1 MTHYDD
7 EILNAYLLDASLVD
21 DAAVIEAHLEV
32 CGRCRDEVDVLRAFG
47 ETMREPAAWDE
58 VDALRTSPER
68 LTQALALS
76 ASIEKE
82 DRAAAWMLAR
92 YLRSPLLFRNAGIAA
107 QARFR
112 SAGAVRVL
120 CTAAYK
126 LHEQRP
132 RFSYDVAMEAWKIAT
147 QLPEDHPLRRVCLG
161 LALREQA
168 TALRYLGRFA
178 EALEAL
184 DKAETLA
191 RGTPSADVF
200 DLALVWT
207 IRATV
212 YLESERPADALPLA
226 QAAAR
231 VFRDYGDEYRECA
244 AAIFE
249 ASSHL
254 LMGAPDRA
262 ARAFER
268 VIVSAEKRHDNVVLA
283 SAMNNAAV
291 AYADLGQLDR
301 AAGYYAKAIALYDEL
316 QRPTE
321 AARARWALASLLV
334 ASGDL
339 LGGIAAL
346 AAARE
351 ELASLSLMNDAALAT
366 LEWAEARLA
375 ADMPAGVA
383 EACRSVMVTFG
394 SEGMERSARVA
405 LAYLH
410 ERSPEARPL
419 RRSCGTFANI
429 CAIYPRHRNATS
441 RLCPNAAPPR
451 YLSDKESSCEPFN
464 GTWQRC
470 RSWR

>member
-1 MTHYDD
+1 MGRSRRAADV
-7 EILNAYLLDASLVD
+7 AGAPDAGAGAQCL
-21 DAAVIEAHLEV
+21 H
-32 CGRCRDEVDVLRAFG
+32 
-47 ETMREPAAWDE
+47 RERGPRRG
-58 VDALRTSPER
+58 VDAGAIPPVAAPVPQRRHRRTGAPPLGGGR
-68 LTQALALS
+68 AGAV
-76 ASIEKE
+76 
-82 DRAAAWMLAR
+82 DRR
-92 YLRSPLLFRNAGIAA
+92 GHTFRA
-107 QARFR
+107 
-112 SAGAVRVL
+112 AGAVRVR

-161 LALREQA
+161 LALRGQA

-301 AAGYYAKAIALYDEL
+301 AAGYYAKAIALDVEG
-316 QRPTE
+316 QRT
-321 AARARWALASLLV
+321 
-334 ASGDL
+334 
-339 LGGIAAL
+339 
-346 AAARE
+346 
-351 ELASLSLMNDAALAT
+351 
-366 LEWAEARLA
+366 
-375 ADMPAGVA
+375 
-383 EACRSVMVTFG
+383 
-394 SEGMERSARVA
+394 
-405 LAYLH
+405 
-410 ERSPEARPL
+410 
-419 RRSCGTFANI
+419 
-429 CAIYPRHRNATS
+429 
-441 RLCPNAAPPR
+441 
-451 YLSDKESSCEPFN
+451 
-464 GTWQRC
+464 
-470 RSWR
+470 

>member
-7 EILNAYLLDASLVD
+7 EILIAYLVDASLVG
-21 DAAVIEAHLEV
+21 DAAAIEAHLDV
-32 CGRCRDEVDVLRAFG
+32 CGRCRDEVEVLRAFG
-47 ETMREPAAWDE
+47 ETMRERAAWDE

-68 LTQALALS
+68 LAQTLALN

-92 YLRSPLLFRNAGIAA
+92 YLRSPLLFRNAEIAA

-120 CTAAYK
+120 CAAAYK

-132 RFSYDVAMEAWKIAT
+132 RFSHDVATEAWKIAAR
-147 QLPEDHPLRRVCLG
+147 LPEEHPLRRVCLG
-161 LALREQA
+161 MALRERA

-184 DKAETLA
+184 ETAEALA
-191 RGTPSADVF
+191 SGTASADGF
-200 DLALVWT
+200 DLALVWVG
-207 IRATV
+207 RATI
-212 YLESERPADALPLA
+212 YMKSDRLQEAIPLA
-226 QAAAR
+226 QNAARIFREYGDDEREAAAR
-231 VFRDYGDEYRECA
+231 IVEGACFMFLGDA
-244 AAIFE
+244 A
-249 ASSHL
+249 H
-254 LMGAPDRA
+254 A

-268 VIVSAEKRHDNVVLA
+268 VIVNADKRHDVVVLA

-291 AYADLGQLDR
+291 AYTDLRQLDR
-301 AAGYYAKAIALYDEL
+301 ATSYYTKAIALFDEL

-321 AARARWALASLLV
+321 AARARWALASILV
-334 ASGDL
+334 ASGEL
-339 LGGIAAL
+339 PRGIAAL

-383 EACRSVMVTFG
+383 EACRTIMMTFG

-410 ERSPEARPL
+410 EALARGTATPKVVRHVREYLRDLPSTPERA
-419 RRSCGTFANI
+419 F
-429 CAIYPRHRNATS
+429 
-441 RLCPNAAPPR
+441 APP
-451 YLSDKESSCEPFN
+451 S
-464 GTWQRC
+464 
-470 RSWR
+470 